1 MMDLKYL
8 LQEDIETV
16 FAEDPAARSTME
28 VILCYSGLHALWMHR
43 LAHVMWEHG
52 YLFLARLFSHF
63 NRFMTGIEIHPGA
76 QIGRRFFIDHGMGVV
91 IGETT
96 IIGDDVLLYQGVVL
110 GGTSLKKGKRHPTIE
125 DNVVIGTGAKILGPI
140 NIGEGSKIGAGSVVV
155 KSVPPDS
162 TVVGVPGR
170 TVEEHKKQAKSVI
183 DLEHGKLPD
192 PVLQAINSLKNEIT
206 SLNDK
211 VEQSKKDKK
220 VEPEFDFVKIIDSL
234 KKEINVL
241 NNKIEQSEEEKKTQP
256 QIDFTQTI
264 DSLKG
269 EIKQLKVYIKQ
280 AQEDKKN
287 QTEQE
292 VEFSQT
298 TNSLKDEI
306 KGLREHI
313 EKIENDKKEVT
324 GQKVAPSQE
333 VNSLQD
339 EIKDL
344 NYRIEQLEKENK
356 RGTERSIDF

>member
-1 MMDLKYL
+1 MMDLKAL
-8 LQEDIETV
+8 LKEDIETV

-28 VILCYSGLHALWMHR
+28 VILCYPGLHALWLHR
-43 LAHVMWEHG
+43 VAHTWWNNG
-52 YLFLARLFSHF
+52 YLFLARLLSHF

-96 IIGDDVLLYQGVVL
+96 EIGDDVLMYQGVVL

-125 DNVVIGTGAKILGPI
+125 NNVVIGTGAKILGPI

-170 TVEEHKKQAKSVI
+170 TVEEHQKRAKATV

-192 PVLQAINSLKNEIT
+192 PIQQAINSLKDEI
-206 SLNDK
+206 
-211 VEQSKKDKK
+211 
-220 VEPEFDFVKIIDSL
+220 KI
-234 KKEINVL
+234 L
-241 NNKIEQSEEEKKTQP
+241 NNKIEQSEEEKKNQP
-256 QIDFTQTI
+256 QIDFAQTI

-292 VEFSQT
+292 VEFSQI
-298 TNSLKDEI
+298 TNSLKEEI
-306 KGLREHI
+306 KNLKEHSEQTEKGENESLQEIDSLKEEIRNLKEHI
-313 EKIENDKKEVT
+313 EKIENDKKETT
-324 GQKVAPSQE
+324 GQEAVPSQE
-333 VNSLQD
+333 VTSLKA
-339 EIKDL
+339 EIGDL
-344 NYRIEQLEKENK
+344 NYRIEQLEKEKK
-356 RGTERSIDF
+356 RGTERGPDFPSDY